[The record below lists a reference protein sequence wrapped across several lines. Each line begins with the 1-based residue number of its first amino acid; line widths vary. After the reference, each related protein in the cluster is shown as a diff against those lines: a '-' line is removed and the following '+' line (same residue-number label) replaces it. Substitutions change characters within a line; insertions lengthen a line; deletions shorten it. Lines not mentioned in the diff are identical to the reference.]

1 MRPCRYA
8 RLSRDAAHNKGD
20 VGELRKERDE
30 MAAQLKAFNAEVEEA
45 NKAAAAA
52 EAKAKAAAAER
63 SKVAGEASALHAE
76 VARLK
81 VPPPPCPPSPMHTN
95 ELTPTL
101 TRTAHAHMHALVCI
115 RGAAHSFNLANALAF
130 SLLARH
136 LSFSHKT
143 NKQTNKPRVS
153 RDCSTG

>member
-1 MRPCRYA
+1 
-8 RLSRDAAHNKGD
+8 

-52 EAKAKAAAAER
+52 EANAKAASAER
-63 SKVAGEASALHAE
+63 GKVAGEASALHAE

-81 VPPPPCPPSPMHTN
+81 VPLPTCLPPPCIQMSSRAHSLAQLMHTC
-95 ELTPTL
+95 
-101 TRTAHAHMHALVCI
+101 TRSYAFAVLRIPSTCPI
-115 RGAAHSFNLANALAF
+115 TIDTTANAVAF
-130 SLLARH
+130 SFLARH

-143 NKQTNKPRVS
+143 HKQTNKPRVS